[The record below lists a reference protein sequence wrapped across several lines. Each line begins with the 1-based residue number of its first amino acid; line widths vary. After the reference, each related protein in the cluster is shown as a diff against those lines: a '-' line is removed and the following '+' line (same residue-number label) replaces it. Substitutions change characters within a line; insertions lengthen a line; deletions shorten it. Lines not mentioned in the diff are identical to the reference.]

1 MTRPNLQ
8 ARNFLQQKMR
18 EVMSE
23 CGVPALAA
31 VLVRQAGSEMMS
43 AQLGLR
49 RIDASGAS
57 NTITSV
63 DRFNLGSMSKVITA
77 HLMGKLIQDKVGQL
91 AWTTTLAEVF
101 PQVGVAFGTLPV
113 FRNVT
118 VEQFIAHV
126 SGMQYEPRGDDANA
140 YIGWTAADLTKAK
153 LMQRRQAYV
162 DAAVRDPLIC
172 REPDGDIDPACA
184 PGTTTCQ
191 PGDCVHYGGGG
202 VICASMAEQRT
213 GTLYEDLVRTHLYGP
228 LGMAKAGFGVLSPG
242 PLDGPWLH
250 AWDPAN
256 FAVIPDTNS
265 QLPAFSWHPRNPVG
279 AACCSAIELGLFLR
293 EQVRP
298 DPQLFT
304 LAARLDMQTRQVSP
318 ASSFVRGG
326 WSSSSPGSGK
336 AMISHNGAT
345 AGSYSNM
352 VVLLANKTAF
362 GAMTNTHITF
372 GSAAVDR
379 IIAVMRRMDND
390 WNALFGAS
398 SPVFHECAHP
408 RPAIIAAGPNAV
420 FLFARRHT
428 GAVVRRRGVPA
439 ALGNV
444 VWDASVEFP
453 SAVVTSGL
461 AAAASSDGQRIMV
474 VGRGTDNRMWRAW
487 STNAGV
493 NWQGWLPIGDG
504 TFDTGPALT
513 MSANGQLLHV
523 FGTGLDGRMY
533 QSRSVDGGA
542 TWSAWLPIGQGIF
555 TSAPAAAASHDGKT
569 VHVFGRGTDY
579 RIWRNHAM
587 QGGAWQPHW
596 QPIGQGIFTSS
607 PSATASAD
615 GTRVHVVGRG
625 TDRKLWRNTSVNA
638 GGAWLPHWSEVP
650 DGAFSSAPALAGDS
664 TGNQL
669 RVVCINDHFQAR
681 YNHSGDG
688 GTTWTGWRGVGT
700 DVFL

>member
-118 VEQFIAHV
+118 VEQCIAHV

-265 QLPAFSWHPRNPVG
+265 KLPAFSWHPRNPVG

-362 GAMTNTHITF
+362 GAMTNIHITF

-453 SAVVTSGL
+453 SAVVTSGHCRSGIQRR
-461 AAAASSDGQRIMV
+461 AAHHGGRTRDRQPHVARLVDQR
-474 VGRGTDNRMWRAW
+474 RGEL
-487 STNAGV
+487 AGV
-493 NWQGWLPIGDG
+493 VADRRRDLRHR
-504 TFDTGPALT
+504 TGAH
-513 MSANGQLLHV
+513 HV
-523 FGTGLDGRMY
+523 GKR
-533 QSRSVDGGA
+533 
-542 TWSAWLPIGQGIF
+542 
-555 TSAPAAAASHDGKT
+555 PAAARILHGTRRSH
-569 VHVFGRGTDY
+569 VPEPFRGRGGDVE
-579 RIWRNHAM
+579 RLVADRPGHLHVRAGGGRVARRQDGACLRSGHRLPHLAQSCHAGRRVAAALAADRPGDLYVVAVGHGVGRRDPGERRRPRHRSQALAQHERERRRRM
-587 QGGAWQPHW
+587 
-596 QPIGQGIFTSS
+596 
-607 PSATASAD
+607 ASALV
-615 GTRVHVVGRG
+615 GSARRRV
-625 TDRKLWRNTSVNA
+625 
-638 GGAWLPHWSEVP
+638 
-650 DGAFSSAPALAGDS
+650 
-664 TGNQL
+664 
-669 RVVCINDHFQAR
+669 
-681 YNHSGDG
+681 
-688 GTTWTGWRGVGT
+688 
-700 DVFL
+700 